1 VRGSRNVESRLD
13 ERFTGGELAAEATT
27 FQAGGRRIVP
37 EPKSE
42 DPADTTNESK
52 RDFLKAAAAISA
64 VLAIGGIASVM
75 KSIIIPAVP
84 GPTQTAFPKVKVSS
98 LGELATGKAVIFN
111 YPLDNEPNILVKL
124 GRKAAGGVGPDGD
137 IVAFSQVCQHLG
149 CIWGY
154 VPPGG
159 SPAVNP
165 SYVAAVPT
173 GYCPCHGS
181 IFDLTASA
189 KVIGGP
195 SPLPEPQV
203 QLEVDS
209 SGNIFAVGMSSP
221 SIFGHNTGSSD
232 VTNDLQGGTPVPSS

>member
-1 VRGSRNVESRLD
+1 MRTGRYVDTRMDVWLR
-13 ERFTGGELAAEATT
+13 GGELAAEVTT
-27 FQAGGRRIVP
+27 FQAGGRCIVS

-42 DPADTTNESK
+42 NSADTSDESK

-64 VLAIGGIASVM
+64 VLAVGGIASVM
-75 KSIIIPAVP
+75 KSIVIPAVP

-98 LGELATGKAVIFN
+98 LGELAAGKAVIFN
-111 YPLDNEPNILVKL
+111 YPLDNEPNILIKL
-124 GRKAAGGVGPDGD
+124 GEKAVGGVGPDAD

-154 VPPGG
+154 VPPGK
-159 SPAVNP
+159 SPVVNP
-165 SYVAAVPT
+165 SYVAPVPA

-181 IFDLTASA
+181 VFDLTAGA

-195 SPLPEPQV
+195 SSRPEPQV
-203 QLEVDS
+203 SLEVDS
-209 SGNIFAVGMSSP
+209 SGDIFAVGMSPP

-232 VTNDLQGGTPVPSS
+232 VADDLRGGNAVAR

>member
-1 VRGSRNVESRLD
+1 MSGQ
-13 ERFTGGELAAEATT
+13 GGEDSGD
-27 FQAGGRRIVP
+27 AG
-37 EPKSE
+37 
-42 DPADTTNESK
+42 DESK
-52 RDFLKAAAAISA
+52 REFLKAAAAVSA

-75 KSIIIPAVP
+75 KSIVIPAVP
-84 GPTQTAFPKVKVSS
+84 EATPADFPKAKVSS
-98 LGELATGKAVIFN
+98 LGELATGTTVIFN
-111 YPLDNEPNILVKL
+111 YPLDNEPNLLVKL

-165 SYVAAVPT
+165 SYVATLPT

-181 IFDLTASA
+181 VFDLTAGA

-195 SPLPEPQV
+195 SPRPEPQV

-209 SGNIFAVGMSSP
+209 SGNIYAVGMSPP

-232 VTNDLQGGTPVPSS
+232 VTDDLQGGTPVASS